1 MYTVYMHVNKTNSK
15 RYIGITSQKPELRWK
30 NGLGYKCQKR
40 FYNAILHYGW
50 DNFEHLILSND
61 LTKKEAEAEEER
73 LIALYSSNDLRYG
86 YNIEN
91 GGVIHKLT
99 AAQKEH
105 LRQINT
111 GRKHTAETRRK
122 MSESHI
128 GASTVWLTGRKQSEE
143 TIAKRFANAHGE
155 NNPRA
160 RCVYQYDLQGN
171 FITMFPCME
180 AAKEALN
187 ISKTA
192 HISQCCTG
200 KRGKAHGFMWSY
212 ELEEKRPYE
221 RLWKGGVIHG

>member
-1 MYTVYMHVNKTNSK
+1 MYTVYMHVNKTNGK
-15 RYIGITSQKPELRWK
+15 RYIGITSQKPEIRWK
-30 NGLGYKCQKR
+30 NGLGYKRQRR

-50 DNFEHLILSND
+50 DNFEHLILSNG

-73 LIALYSSNDLRYG
+73 LISLYSSNDLRFG

-122 MSESHI
+122 ISESHI
-128 GASTVWLTGRKQSEE
+128 GASTVWLTGRKQSKE
-143 TIAKRFANAHGE
+143 TIA
-155 NNPRA
+155 
-160 RCVYQYDLQGN
+160 
-171 FITMFPCME
+171 
-180 AAKEALN
+180 
-187 ISKTA
+187 KTA